1 MVMGEVQSDVD
12 AVTAGR
18 PVSNSNAF
26 VFDMDGTLVDNMGFH
41 NQAWLAMFAE
51 LGINVDDRRLKGLMD
66 SHTTPKLLR
75 KVLGQ
80 QLSDARIV
88 ELSERKEA
96 IYRST
101 YAPHL
106 KPVQGLQPFLQ
117 EVQRLGIPMG
127 VATSA
132 GARNIDF
139 TLRGLGIQ
147 DFFSAIV
154 GGDDV
159 PQGKRGPEIYL
170 AAARRLGVRPEQCL
184 VFEDSRSGIEAAQR
198 AGMRIIVLAT
208 HPAAEGF
215 RSSPGVLDLVKDFC
229 TLEPA
234 ALLSLGS
241 L

>member
-1 MVMGEVQSDVD
+1 MVMGEVHSDVCG
-12 AVTAGR
+12 VTAGR
-18 PVSNSNAF
+18 PVSKAF

-51 LGINVDDRRLKGLMD
+51 LGIELDARHLKDLMG
-66 SHTTPKLLR
+66 SHTTPELLR
-75 KVLGQ
+75 KALGQ
-80 QLSDARIV
+80 QLSAARIA

-96 IYRST
+96 IYRDM

-106 KPVQGLQPFLQ
+106 RPVEGLELFLQ
-117 EVQRLGIPMG
+117 EVHRLAIPMA

-132 GARNIDF
+132 GARNIGF
-139 TLRGLGIQ
+139 TLQGLGIQ

-170 AAARRLGVRPEQCL
+170 TAARRLGVRPEHCI
-184 VFEDSRSGIEAAQR
+184 VFEDSRSGIKSAQQ